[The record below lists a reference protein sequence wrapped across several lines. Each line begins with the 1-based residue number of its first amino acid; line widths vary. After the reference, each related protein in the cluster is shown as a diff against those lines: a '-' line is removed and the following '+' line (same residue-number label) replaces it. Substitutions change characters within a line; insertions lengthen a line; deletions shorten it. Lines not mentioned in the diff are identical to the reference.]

1 MIYSVSFSWK
11 MTQII
16 DEGVAMSFKNQF
28 NIGYIL
34 ILLNDLCTSANG
46 VYTKK
51 KLEAKVCNG
60 KHIYMY
66 YFGQNTDIKFVIM
79 YCQGSFWVQVLS

>member
-28 NIGYIL
+28 NNYIHCKKPTPKSFVTFLFSNGSAIIRNTMFL
-34 ILLNDLCTSANG
+34 I
-46 VYTKK
+46 
-51 KLEAKVCNG
+51 
-60 KHIYMY
+60 IYL
-66 YFGQNTDIKFVIM
+66 
-79 YCQGSFWVQVLS
+79 VL